1 MRTLTKPG
9 TMLVAAHRG
18 DSYNCFENTM
28 DAFRAA
34 VEVGADMIET
44 DVRMTKDGI
53 LVLLHDETVDRTTN
67 GSGPVSEMTYEE
79 LRQLNAGG
87 IYKPVQIPTLEELL
101 QYLSELPV
109 LLNLEIKE
117 YADEGNLD
125 RCHRCIDQCVSL
137 VEKYHVADSM
147 VFNSFDA
154 HVLEYINE
162 NWPGRYLL
170 HGFYPY
176 ERMFHVRQDPDS
188 YLYCACVYGD
198 RNSAHYAYLKQHGIE
213 PWIGA
218 GATRQAHLQECFDL
232 GARLVTTNFPAD
244 CILKLERIK
253 ARNEQREGNCV

>member
-9 TMLVAAHRG
+9 KMLVAAHRG

-34 VEVGADMIET
+34 AEAGVDMIET
-44 DVRMTKDGI
+44 DVRMTKDGV
-53 LVLLHDETVDRTTN
+53 LVLMHDADIDRTTD
-67 GSGPVSEMTYEE
+67 GAGLVADMTYEE
-79 LRQLNAGG
+79 LTRYNAGG
-87 IYKPVQIPTLEELL
+87 RYVPAGIPTLEEFL
-101 QYLSELPV
+101 QFLSRHEI

-117 YADEGNLD
+117 YAQEENLERCHQCID
-125 RCHRCIDQCVSL
+125 RCVEL
-137 VEKYHVADSM
+137 VEAYHLADRM

-154 HVLEYINE
+154 HVLEYIDSK
-162 NWPGRYLL
+162 WPGRYLL

-176 ERMFHVRQDPDS
+176 DRMFHVSRNPDE

-198 RNSAHYAYLKQHGIE
+198 RIPAHYTYLQEKGIE

-218 GATRQAHLQECFDL
+218 GVTKEAHFQECFAL

-244 CILKLERIK
+244 CLKKLERIG
-253 ARNEQREGNCV
+253 ARNA